1 MLSPIDFITGIFF
14 CASNAP
20 DKVHACRDQAIAFLN
35 WRDWLD
41 RQPRLSDIE
50 IYLLSADKNQTLFAD
65 FLALS
70 LIDALNNVNLE
81 EDAAV

>member
-35 WRDWLD
+35 WRDWLG
-41 RQPRLSDIE
+41 RQARLSDIE
-50 IYLLSADKNQTLFAD
+50 RYLIEVDKDQSLFSD

-70 LIDALNNVNLE
+70 LIDAINNVNLE